1 MKEKAVENQIKK
13 CLSSMGKNVWYFKHA
28 ASPAM
33 KKGIPDIIA
42 CIKGHF
48 IGIEVKQA
56 NGRQSEEQK
65 INEDNIVAAG
75 GEYWLVFSY
84 AEFVEIFNK
93 FARRIKNEQTKR
105 SNS

>member
-48 IGIEVKQA
+48 IGIEVKQV

-65 INEDNIVAAG
+65 VCEQNILSAG

-84 AEFVEIFNK
+84 AEFVDKFNI
-93 FARRIKNEQTKR
+93 FARRIKNER
-105 SNS
+105 SSS